1 MDYTVEDLS
10 PVKKKVNVTVPVEE
24 VEAALAATVAM
35 YRSTVAIDGFRKGK
49 VPASMV
55 EKRFKTEVVREATT
69 ELVNVHINQIITAL
83 EKNPLSR
90 IDYNGGELERGKEF
104 TYSISFEIIPDIEL
118 PDYDGFEAEYVK
130 PEVDEKEVDEVLER
144 INRNMA
150 ELIPVSEH
158 RCPKEGDVAS
168 IDFTAY
174 DEAGN
179 PVEGV
184 KADNFQMHIGERQ
197 ALEDFEEL
205 VKTIPLGESGE
216 GKITFPADFIN
227 PEFASQVFTMKVK
240 VHAIKERK
248 VPALDDE
255 FAKKAGNFESL
266 EKMRESV
273 RESYMGTR
281 KNLAKSQAQHKMLEN
296 LLKMVDFP
304 LPESMVENYT
314 NNILMDMR
322 SKVERQGKSLE
333 SLGKSP
339 QELRDGCKKEAEQL
353 ARIQLFLLTAA
364 KKEGLT
370 ADEQEVDREMRGMAS
385 RSGQDYN
392 QLKEYYIQNN
402 LVFALRDRIVADKA
416 MEAIYDKA
424 KIVEVEKKP
433 E

>member
-10 PVKKKVNVTVPVEE
+10 PVKKKINVTVPVEE

-55 EKRFKTEVVREATT
+55 EKRFKNEVVREATT
-69 ELVNVHINQIITAL
+69 ELVNVHINQIVAAL

-104 TYSISFEIIPDIEL
+104 KYSISFEIIPDIAL

-130 PEVDEKEVDEVLER
+130 PAVDEKEVDEVLER

-150 ELIPVSEH
+150 ELITVSER
-158 RCPKEGDVAS
+158 RCPKEGDIAS

-174 DEAGN
+174 DEVGN

-227 PEFASQVFTMKVK
+227 PEFADKAFTMKVK

-248 VPALDDE
+248 VPPLDDE
-255 FAKKAGNFESL
+255 FAKKAGNFENL

-273 RESYMGTR
+273 RESYMNTR
-281 KNLAKSQAQHKMLEN
+281 KNLAKSQAQHKMLEK

-333 SLGKSP
+333 SLGKTP
-339 QELRDGCKKEAEQL
+339 QQLRDECKAEAEQL

-364 KKEGLT
+364 KNEGVT
-370 ADEQEVDREMRGMAS
+370 ADEQEVDRELRGMAT
-385 RSGQDYN
+385 RSGQDYS

-402 LVFALRDRIVADKA
+402 LLFALRDRIVADKA
-416 MEAIYDKA
+416 MEAIYAKA
-424 KIVEVEKKP
+424 RIVEVEKTP